1 MKKIICILLLFIY
14 FQSSDSQIREWM
26 SPLKFAQI
34 KARSENKLILMAW
47 KRSLEI
53 PFPAI
58 VKDENGKDIYIKNLF
73 ESPIINEFLWKSFI
87 LVEVDD
93 DFYGEL
99 MEEIKGKRSQSYVD
113 TFEDDSL
120 KIMDANGNIIGTS
133 GAFTEVLN
141 LSKFVIKYNLN
152 TSFLKQE
159 LINYDTNKEFY
170 SAFYL
175 ASKYVDYSILVNDNV
190 RDEILRLSD
199 VYFAEAEQF
208 LAEDKNLDNKKA
220 LYQRIKLIRLKQDLI
235 KNKSGKV
242 IRQINKIDLLEVNEP
257 LKVFLLYTAYRL
269 KNDVENFSV
278 LENKLSLFNR
288 KLSQS
293 IVDLN
298 R

>member
-73 ESPIINEFLWKSFI
+73 ESPLINEFLWKSFI

-93 DFYGEL
+93 DFYVEL

-141 LSKFVIKYNLN
+141 LSKFVIKYNLD

-278 LENKLSLFNR
+278 LEKKLSLFNR

>member
-73 ESPIINEFLWKSFI
+73 ESPLINEFLWKSFI

-175 ASKYVDYSILVNDNV
+175 ASKYVDYSILVNNNV

-278 LENKLSLFNR
+278 LEKKLSLFNR

>member
-73 ESPIINEFLWKSFI
+73 ESPLINEFLWKSFI

>member
-58 VKDENGKDIYIKNLF
+58 VKDKNGKDIYIKNLF
-73 ESPIINEFLWKSFI
+73 ESPLINEFLWKSFI

-141 LSKFVIKYNLN
+141 LSKFVIKYNLD

-159 LINYDTNKEFY
+159 LINYDNNKEFY

-278 LENKLSLFNR
+278 LEKKLSLFNR

>member
-73 ESPIINEFLWKSFI
+73 ESPLINEFLWKSFI

-175 ASKYVDYSILVNDNV
+175 ASKYVDYSILVNNNV

>member
-53 PFPAI
+53 PFSAI

-73 ESPIINEFLWKSFI
+73 ESPLINEFLWKSFI

-175 ASKYVDYSILVNDNV
+175 ASKYVDYSILVNNNV

-278 LENKLSLFNR
+278 LEKKLSLLNR

>member
-175 ASKYVDYSILVNDNV
+175 ASKYVDYSILVNNNV

>member
-58 VKDENGKDIYIKNLF
+58 VKDKNGKDIYIKNLF
-73 ESPIINEFLWKSFI
+73 ESPLINEFLWKSFI

-278 LENKLSLFNR
+278 LEKKLSLFNR

>member
-278 LENKLSLFNR
+278 LEKKLSLLNR

>member
-58 VKDENGKDIYIKNLF
+58 VKDKNGKDIYIKNLF
-73 ESPIINEFLWKSFI
+73 ESPLINEFLWKSFI

-175 ASKYVDYSILVNDNV
+175 ASKYVDYSILVNNNV

-278 LENKLSLFNR
+278 LEKKLSLFNR

>member
-73 ESPIINEFLWKSFI
+73 ESPLINEFLWKSFI

-141 LSKFVIKYNLN
+141 LSKFVIKYNLD

-159 LINYDTNKEFY
+159 LINYDNNKEFY

-278 LENKLSLFNR
+278 LEKKLSLFNR

>member
-175 ASKYVDYSILVNDNV
+175 ASKYVDYSILVNNNV

-208 LAEDKNLDNKKA
+208 LAEDKNLDNKKV

>member
-53 PFPAI
+53 PFSAI

-73 ESPIINEFLWKSFI
+73 ESPLINEFLWKSFI

-141 LSKFVIKYNLN
+141 LSKFVIKYNLD

-175 ASKYVDYSILVNDNV
+175 ASKYVDYSILVNNNV

-278 LENKLSLFNR
+278 LEKKLSLFNR

>member
-53 PFPAI
+53 PFSAI

-73 ESPIINEFLWKSFI
+73 ESPLINEFLWKSFI

-141 LSKFVIKYNLN
+141 LSKFVIKYNLD

-159 LINYDTNKEFY
+159 LINYDNNKEFY

-208 LAEDKNLDNKKA
+208 LAEDNNLDNKKA

-278 LENKLSLFNR
+278 LEKKLSLFNR

>member
-175 ASKYVDYSILVNDNV
+175 ASKYVDYSILVNNNV

-278 LENKLSLFNR
+278 LEKKLSLFNR

>member
-152 TSFLKQE
+152 TSFIKQE

-175 ASKYVDYSILVNDNV
+175 ASKYVDYSILVNNNV

>member
-53 PFPAI
+53 PFSAI

-73 ESPIINEFLWKSFI
+73 ESPLINEFLWKSFI

-159 LINYDTNKEFY
+159 LINYDNNKEFY

-269 KNDVENFSV
+269 KNDVDNFSV

>member
-73 ESPIINEFLWKSFI
+73 ESPLINEFLWKSFI

-99 MEEIKGKRSQSYVD
+99 IEDIQGKRSQSYID

-175 ASKYVDYSILVNDNV
+175 ASKYVDYSILVNNNV

>member
-53 PFPAI
+53 PFSAI

-73 ESPIINEFLWKSFI
+73 ESPLINEFLWKSFI

-141 LSKFVIKYNLN
+141 LSKFVIKYNLD

-159 LINYDTNKEFY
+159 LINYDNNKEFY

-278 LENKLSLFNR
+278 LEKKLSLFNR

>member
-53 PFPAI
+53 PFSAI

-73 ESPIINEFLWKSFI
+73 ESPLINEFLWKSFI

-99 MEEIKGKRSQSYVD
+99 IEDIQGKRSQSYID

-175 ASKYVDYSILVNDNV
+175 ASKYVDYSILVNNNV

-278 LENKLSLFNR
+278 LEKKLSLFNR

>member
-73 ESPIINEFLWKSFI
+73 ESPLINEFLWKSFI

-278 LENKLSLFNR
+278 LEKKLSLFNR

>member
-53 PFPAI
+53 PFSAI

-73 ESPIINEFLWKSFI
+73 ESPLINEFLWKSFI

-159 LINYDTNKEFY
+159 LINYDNNKEFY

-278 LENKLSLFNR
+278 LEKKLSLFNR

>member
-53 PFPAI
+53 PFSAI

-73 ESPIINEFLWKSFI
+73 ESPLINEFLWKSFI

-99 MEEIKGKRSQSYVD
+99 IEDIQGKRSQSYID

-175 ASKYVDYSILVNDNV
+175 ASKYVDYSILVNNNV

>member
-53 PFPAI
+53 PFSAI

-73 ESPIINEFLWKSFI
+73 ESPLINEFLWKSFI

-141 LSKFVIKYNLN
+141 LSKFVIKYNLD

-278 LENKLSLFNR
+278 LEKKLSLFNR

>member
-58 VKDENGKDIYIKNLF
+58 VKDKNGKDIYIKNLF

-278 LENKLSLFNR
+278 LEKKLSLFNR

>member
-58 VKDENGKDIYIKNLF
+58 VKDKNGKDIYIKNLF
-73 ESPIINEFLWKSFI
+73 ESPLINEFLWKSFI

>member
-53 PFPAI
+53 PFSAI

-175 ASKYVDYSILVNDNV
+175 ASKYVDYSILVNNNV

>member
-53 PFPAI
+53 PFSAI

-73 ESPIINEFLWKSFI
+73 ESPLINEFLWKSFI

-99 MEEIKGKRSQSYVD
+99 IEDIQGKRSQSYID

-141 LSKFVIKYNLN
+141 LSKFVIKYNLD

-159 LINYDTNKEFY
+159 LINYDNNKEFY

-278 LENKLSLFNR
+278 LEKKLSLFNR

>member
-288 KLSQS
+288 KY
-293 IVDLN
+293 LN
-298 R
+298 NI

>member
-47 KRSLEI
+47 KRSLKI

-175 ASKYVDYSILVNDNV
+175 ASKYVDYSILVNNNV

>member
-73 ESPIINEFLWKSFI
+73 ESPLINEFLWKSFI

-278 LENKLSLFNR
+278 LEKKLSLLNR

>member
-58 VKDENGKDIYIKNLF
+58 VKDKNGKDIYIKNLF
-73 ESPIINEFLWKSFI
+73 ESPLINEFLWKSFI

-141 LSKFVIKYNLN
+141 LSKFVIKYNLD

-278 LENKLSLFNR
+278 LEKKLSLFNR

>member
-53 PFPAI
+53 PFSAI

-73 ESPIINEFLWKSFI
+73 ESPLINEFLRKSFI

-175 ASKYVDYSILVNDNV
+175 ASKYVDYSILVNNNV

-278 LENKLSLFNR
+278 LEKKLSLLNR

>member
-53 PFPAI
+53 PFSAI

-73 ESPIINEFLWKSFI
+73 ESPLINEFLWKSFI

-141 LSKFVIKYNLN
+141 LSKFVIKYNLD

-159 LINYDTNKEFY
+159 LINYDNNKEFY

>member
-278 LENKLSLFNR
+278 LEKKLSLFNR

>member
-58 VKDENGKDIYIKNLF
+58 VKDKNGKDIYIKNLF
-73 ESPIINEFLWKSFI
+73 ESPLINEFLWKSFI

-159 LINYDTNKEFY
+159 LINYDNNKEFY

-278 LENKLSLFNR
+278 LEKKLSLFNR

>member
-53 PFPAI
+53 PFSAI

-73 ESPIINEFLWKSFI
+73 ESPLINEFLWKSFI

-141 LSKFVIKYNLN
+141 LSKFVIKYNLD

-159 LINYDTNKEFY
+159 LINYDNNKEFY

-175 ASKYVDYSILVNDNV
+175 ASKYVDYSILVNNNV

-278 LENKLSLFNR
+278 LEKKLSLFNR